1 MEMRFQTGQVE
12 SVLIEP
18 AHRPPVRRIE
28 RPRAKPASAAKRP
41 LGQRTRG
48 RRRLDGFNRLLQ
60 ELYSRPV
67 RFNHLLAKQGI
78 PRARIER
85 WRQDGIGLVRF
96 LKRLN
101 QELLAMLAEAELDM
115 ATTMIESS

>member
-1 MEMRFQTGQVE
+1 M
-12 SVLIEP
+12 
-18 AHRPPVRRIE
+18 
-28 RPRAKPASAAKRP
+28 
-41 LGQRTRG
+41 
-48 RRRLDGFNRLLQ
+48 
-60 ELYSRPV
+60 YSRPV

-78 PRARIER
+78 PRAIIER